1 MIKLLSKTRNE
12 IMRREEKNTIINSLT
27 ERLKEYNHFYLTDI
41 AQLNAADT
49 SDLRRKCF
57 EKEIRLVVVKNTLLK
72 RALEQSE
79 GNFEELYPVL
89 KGTTSIMFTKSG
101 NVPAKLIRE
110 FRRSHDKPVIKG
122 AYVQESVYIGESML
136 EVLISI
142 KTKQEVIGDII
153 MLLQS
158 PAKNVISALQSGGN
172 KLHGVL
178 ETLSKKEEK

>member
-1 MIKLLSKTRNE
+1 
-12 IMRREEKNTIINSLT
+12 MRREEKNAIIDSLA
-27 ERLKEYNHFYLTDI
+27 ERIKEYNHFYLTDI

-57 EKEIRLVVVKNTLLK
+57 ESDIKLIVVKNTLLK

-89 KGTTSIMFTKSG
+89 QGTTSIMFAQSG
-101 NVPAKLIRE
+101 NVPAKLIKE
-110 FRRSHDKPVIKG
+110 FRKLHDKPVLKG
-122 AYVQESVYIGESML
+122 AYVQESIYVGDNML
-136 EVLISI
+136 DTLVSI
-142 KTKQEVIGDII
+142 KTREELIGDII

-178 ETLSKKEEK
+178 ETLSKREE